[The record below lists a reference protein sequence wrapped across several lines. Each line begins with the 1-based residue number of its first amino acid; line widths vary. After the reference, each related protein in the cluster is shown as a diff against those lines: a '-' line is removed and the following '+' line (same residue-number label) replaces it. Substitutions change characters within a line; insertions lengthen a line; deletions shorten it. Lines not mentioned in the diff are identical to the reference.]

1 LQTAPRA
8 ETRLTMTKF
17 ACPSLHAAAV
27 LLLAGCAL
35 APPHPPST
43 TFAVVADAPF
53 ALDGRLAARRGSD
66 AVTANF
72 TWHHA
77 PPRDDLV
84 VTTPVGQS
92 IAELSGDTDA
102 QRVEMRMADG
112 RRADGPDWMSLT
124 ERALGFP
131 LPIAG
136 LAAWVRGGPHPA
148 TPHWVEPDAAGRAA
162 VLRQDGWEIVY
173 GYHDG
178 ATRAPSRLR
187 LAHTDVEVRIVIDR
201 WNP

>member
-1 LQTAPRA
+1 
-8 ETRLTMTKF
+8 MTKF
-17 ACPSLHAAAV
+17 ACSLLRATAV
-27 LLLAGCAL
+27 ILLAGCAV
-35 APPHPPST
+35 APARTPST
-43 TFAVVADAPF
+43 TFAAVADVPF
-53 ALDGRLAARRGSD
+53 ALDGRLAARRGGD

-92 IAELSGDTDA
+92 VVEITGDTNA
-102 QRVEMRMADG
+102 QRMEMRMADG
-112 RRADGPDWMSLT
+112 RRADAPDWISLT

-136 LAAWVRGGPHPA
+136 LAAWVRGGPHSGA
-148 TPHWVEPDAAGRAA
+148 PHWVEPDAAGRAA

-173 GYHDG
+173 GYVDD
-178 ATRAPSRLR
+178 ATRTPNRLR
-187 LAHTDVEVRIVIDR
+187 LAYADVELRIVVDR